1 MCHVSMAC
9 IELKMFLH
17 VCWSGKWSEYLLRR
31 DVKCVFVC
39 DSGKAGQMAADM
51 DVDAPGGEGW
61 GEDAELQL
69 DEGESVSRSR
79 DI

>member
-1 MCHVSMAC
+1 MYCVVSA
-9 IELKMFLH
+9 
-17 VCWSGKWSEYLLRR
+17 YLLCR
-31 DVKCVFVC
+31 VVTLVFVVC
-39 DSGKAGQMAADM
+39 VAGKAGQMAADM